1 MYSIKVRVL
10 VFLALAWVLLLGA
23 GPGIRGFKTGSV
35 VSVDRDTGEISVDL
49 GTQDNV
55 FKGMTFAIV
64 DEHGQQAALVTVG
77 ELYDDLFWSGK
88 LKPEELG
95 TIKPGYQARW
105 ILTPEVAAL
114 LQASKEGTAQAYKD
128 FIARY
133 PGSVFLAGLISSMPE
148 GVLKE
153 VNPDYYEAL
162 KDYRSED
169 FENIIKKYPGT
180 GFAKAA
186 GTELKNIEAY
196 NAEQARIEKERE
208 KRAAAAEEEMKRQ
221 EAIEA
226 RISQQKQNNAFQRE
240 ALGKL
245 VNNSTDPVRFVF
257 DEPSTLPPTTV
268 NANSSM
274 DARQTTG
281 SYKYK
286 VFGAGQQQQAFSSD
300 ANAQPEQPLKEGS
313 IDISADFWE
322 IDYP

>member
-1 MYSIKVRVL
+1 MLSKL
-10 VFLALAWVLLLGA
+10 VSLTIIGLACLIFLGA
-23 GPGIRGFKTGSV
+23 GPVIRGFKTGSV
-35 VSVDRDTGEISVDL
+35 VSVDRDSGEISVDL
-49 GTQDNV
+49 GTRDNV
-55 FKGMTFAIV
+55 VKGMTFAIV
-64 DEHGQQAALVTVG
+64 DGQGQQAALVTVG

-88 LKPEELG
+88 LKPEEIRA
-95 TIKPGYQARW
+95 IKPGYQARW

-114 LQASKEGTAQAYKD
+114 LDAKKKNTAEGYKD

-133 PGSVFLAGLISSMPE
+133 PGSVFMAGLISSMPE
-148 GVLKE
+148 DVLKE

-169 FENIIKKYPGT
+169 FRNIIKKYPGT

-186 GTELKNIEAY
+186 ETELKNIEAY
-196 NAEQARIEKERE
+196 NAEQAKIEKERE
-208 KRAAAAEEEMKRQ
+208 KRAAAAEEERKRE

-226 RISQQKQNNAFQRE
+226 RINQQKQNAAFQRE

-245 VNNSTDPVRFVF
+245 VNNSMDPVRFVF
-257 DEPSTLPPTTV
+257 DEPTTLPPTTV
-268 NANSSM
+268 GANSSV

-286 VFGAGQQQQAFSSD
+286 VFAVGQQQPAFSTD
-300 ANAQPEQPLKEGS
+300 PNAQPQQPLKEGS